1 MKRFKSIFMLVLL
14 IISEPASGQE
24 TSQKRTFSRT
34 FIVSDESSFTLNNKY
49 GDVNIF
55 TTDSD
60 SLLISAEVEAFAPNE
75 ERLRKMYEG
84 VEINISETGSVVE
97 AHTIFSQNI
106 TSLIESFKGMT
117 NKVIPYESRIQIN
130 YYITAPV
137 WLDMKIENRFGDVE
151 MEDNTGTVALT
162 VSNGSLKVNS
172 MNTAR
177 EMNLNFCET
186 SIKKINEANIDATFS
201 GIEIGESQNLSVNS
215 VSCKLDLKKAG
226 RFETKSRSDKIFI
239 AYAGSVSGDSFFTE
253 YKIGN
258 LSGDLNLAP
267 KFGSL
272 SIDLISKE
280 AELIS
285 INSGSADLN
294 LEFEQ
299 GMSYSVE
306 IRHTNSNLVLPRKDA
321 DLKREAIDDNNK
333 EYITKGFVGRN
344 RGNTQVK
351 IEATR
356 GNIYLK

>member
-1 MKRFKSIFMLVLL
+1 MKEFKSIFILFLL
-14 IISEPASGQE
+14 IISGSASGQE
-24 TSQKRTFSRT
+24 ISQKRTFSRA
-34 FIVSDESSFTLNNKY
+34 FIISDKSSFELTNKY
-49 GDVNIF
+49 GEVKISN
-55 TTDSD
+55 TDSD
-60 SLLISAEVEAFAPNE
+60 SLLIRAEVAAFAPNE

-84 VEINISETGSVVE
+84 VEVNFSETGSVVG
-97 AHTIFSQNI
+97 ARTVFSQSI

-117 NKVIPYESRIQIN
+117 NKVIPYESKIEIN

-137 WLDMKIENRFGDVE
+137 WLDMKIENRFGDVVI
-151 MEDNTGTVALT
+151 EDNTGIVSLT

-172 MNTAR
+172 LNTAR

-186 SIKKINEANIDATFS
+186 SIKKINDGSIDATFS
-201 GIEIGESQNLSVNS
+201 GIAIGESQNLYVNS
-215 VSCKLDLKKAG
+215 VSCKMDLKKAG

-239 AYAGSVSGDSFFTE
+239 DYAGSVSGDSFFTE

-258 LSGDLNLAP
+258 LSGDINLAP

-272 SIDLISKE
+272 SLDLIRKE

-285 INSGSADLN
+285 INSGSADIN
-294 LEFEQ
+294 LQFEQ

-306 IRHTNSNLVLPRKDA
+306 IKHTNSNLVLPRKNA
-321 DLKREAIDDNNK
+321 DIKKEAIDDDRK
-333 EYITKGFVGRN
+333 EYLTTGFVGRN